1 MDISANV
8 LAQIRKNCA
17 PEISYIQEEI
27 SKFATMNG
35 GKMRRDFWAVFNSV
49 YSCTQDVMVCVYP
62 DGNIRIIE
70 VRRDRTFAR
79 HVGELLKTCKLLW
92 VFDELHTVVEW
103 GNWKSV
109 YAHLTSVKSTQ
120 VYDYEMSEHEQER
133 RRVERKRENMFYEQA
148 SNDRYKK
155 MGKRG
160 YNLSFNELRAVRR
173 MEAMERQQYRILKT
187 ASKIME
193 EI

>member
-1 MDISANV
+1 MEISANI
-8 LAQIRKNCA
+8 LARMQKICA
-17 PEISYIQEEI
+17 TERSFIQEEI
-27 SKFATMNG
+27 SKFAAVNG
-35 GKMRRDFWAVFNSV
+35 GKMRRDFWAVFNSA

-62 DGNIRIIE
+62 DGKIRIIE
-70 VRRDRTFAR
+70 VRRDRVFAR

-92 VFDELHTVVEW
+92 VFDELHVAVTW
-103 GNWKSV
+103 DNWKSV
-109 YAHLTSVKSTQ
+109 YAHLTSTKSTQ
-120 VYDYEMSEHEQER
+120 VYDPEMSECEQER
-133 RRVERKRENMFYEQA
+133 HRVERKRENMFYEQA
-148 SNDRYKK
+148 TSDRYKK

>member
-17 PEISYIQEEI
+17 PETSYIQEEI
-27 SKFATMNG
+27 SKFATVNG

-79 HVGELLKTCKLLW
+79 HVGELLKTCNLLW
-92 VFDELHTVVEW
+92 VFDELHVVVTW
-103 GNWKSV
+103 DNWKSV
-109 YAHLTSVKSTQ
+109 YAHLTSAKNAQ

-133 RRVERKRENMFYEQA
+133 HRVERKRENMFYEQA
-148 SNDRYKK
+148 TSDRYKK

-160 YNLSFNELRAVRR
+160 YNLSFNEMRAVRR

>member
-1 MDISANV
+1 M
-8 LAQIRKNCA
+8 
-17 PEISYIQEEI
+17 SYIQEEI
-27 SKFATMNG
+27 SKFAAKNG
-35 GKMRRDFWAVFNSV
+35 GEMRRDFWAVFNSV
-49 YSCTQDVMVCVYP
+49 YSCTQDVMVCVHP
-62 DGNIRIIE
+62 DGKIRILE

-92 VFDELHTVVEW
+92 VFDELHTVVTW
-103 GNWKSV
+103 DNWKSV
-109 YAHLTSVKSTQ
+109 YAHLTSIKSAQ
-120 VYDYEMSEHEQER
+120 VYDYEMSEYEQER
-133 RRVERKRENMFYEQA
+133 RRVDRKRENMFYEQA
-148 SNDRYKK
+148 TSERYKK

>member
-1 MDISANV
+1 MEISASI
-8 LAQIRKNCA
+8 LARMKKICA
-17 PEISYIQEEI
+17 IERNFIQEEI
-27 SKFATMNG
+27 SKFATVNG

-103 GNWKSV
+103 GNWNSV

>member
-17 PEISYIQEEI
+17 PEMSYIQEEI
-27 SKFATMNG
+27 SKFAAKNG

-49 YSCTQDVMVCVYP
+49 YSCTQDVMVCVQP
-62 DGNIRIIE
+62 DGKMRILE
-70 VRRDRTFAR
+70 VRCNRTFAR
-79 HVGELLKTCKLLW
+79 HVGELLKTCKVLR
-92 VFDELHTVVEW
+92 VFSDFSVVVDW
-103 GNWKSV
+103 NNWKSV
-109 YAHLTSVKSTQ
+109 YRSLTKAMDAQ
-120 VYDYEMSEHEQER
+120 VYDYEASAFENER
-133 RRVERKRENMFYEQA
+133 REVERKREEMFYEQA
-148 SNDRYKK
+148 TSDRYKK

-160 YNLSFNELRAVRR
+160 YNLSFNEMRAVRR